1 MIEANKINET
11 HVILKCDRGIA
22 QELSEYFSFLVPGHK
37 FMMAFKNK
45 IWDGFLRL
53 AKIRPNGDVEFY
65 VGLMKQLE
73 VFCADRDYKLNKN
86 YDENLNTISKEEL
99 SEFIDKLDIHA
110 GGKKIEVRDY
120 QFNGVLNF
128 INNKRLV
135 LLSPTSCLDPNTII
149 EVELDGKLESMTLN
163 ELRLYVE
170 DGADIK
176 IGTPSG
182 YEKITDV
189 YRKNGPGIEIKFEN
203 DEIPLIAAD
212 NHLVWFNNTWTD
224 VINLNVGDIIN
235 GKQISKIT
243 PTEIKDWIDFT
254 IDAEHESYFHNG
266 ILHHNSGKSLILY
279 IITRYLIEN
288 ECDKGLLIVPN
299 TSLINQLFSDFN
311 DYASNVDWNAEDD
324 IHLIFAGQEKVSD
337 KKVYFSTYQ
346 SIMENNMKNTAKIAG
361 MTQSEYF
368 SKFDFVIAD
377 EAHLFSSKETTSIL
391 EKCVNAEYRI
401 GVTGTL
407 NGQKIHSL
415 QLESLFGPVKKVI
428 TTKQLMD
435 NNQVANLEIK
445 CLVLKY
451 PEEIAK
457 LTQKLKYQEEI
468 AYLIL
473 NKERNRF
480 IKNLTLSLKGNT
492 LLLFQFVEKHGDV
505 LYEMIS
511 NSKHAK
517 DKVVYYING
526 SIKAEEREIIR
537 KAMETQDNVILIGS
551 VGTVATG
558 TNIKN
563 LHNIIFTSP
572 SKSRVRNLQA
582 IGRILRLNDNKD
594 KAILYDI
601 ADDLR
606 YKKHQNYTILHFKER
621 IKIYNEEKFEYKL
634 INVDLDVTL

>member
-37 FMMAFKNK
+37 FMPTFKNK
-45 IWDGFLRL
+45 MWDGKLRL
-53 AKIRPNGDVEFY
+53 AKLRPNGDIEFF
-65 VGLMKQLE
+65 VGLMHQLE
-73 VFCADRDYKLNKN
+73 IFCVDREYKLNKN
-86 YDENLNTISKEEL
+86 YTENPNSISEEEL
-99 SEFIDKLDIHA
+99 YQFIEKLNIHA

-120 QFNGVLNF
+120 QFNSVLDF

-135 LLSPTSCLDPNTII
+135 LLSPTS
-149 EVELDGKLESMTLN
+149 
-163 ELRLYVE
+163 
-170 DGADIK
+170 
-176 IGTPSG
+176 
-182 YEKITDV
+182 
-189 YRKNGPGIEIKFEN
+189 
-203 DEIPLIAAD
+203 
-212 NHLVWFNNTWTD
+212 
-224 VINLNVGDIIN
+224 
-235 GKQISKIT
+235 
-243 PTEIKDWIDFT
+243 
-254 IDAEHESYFHNG
+254 
-266 ILHHNSGKSLILY
+266 SGKSLVLY
-279 IITRYLIEN
+279 IIIRYLLEHN
-288 ECDKGLLIVPN
+288 CEKSLLIVPN
-299 TSLINQLFSDFN
+299 TSLCHQLSSDFA
-311 DYASNVDWNAEDD
+311 DYSSHNCWDADEN
-324 IHLIFAGQEKVSD
+324 IHLVFAGKDKDSD
-337 KKVYFSTYQ
+337 KGIILSTWQSLQTNSMKSGNGLTKSDAKTYFDQ
-346 SIMENNMKNTAKIAG
+346 
-361 MTQSEYF
+361 
-368 SKFDFVIAD
+368 FDLVLCD
-377 EAHLFSSKETTSIL
+377 EAHLASGTEITSIL

-415 QLESLFGPVKKVI
+415 QLESLFGVVKKAI
-428 TTKQLMD
+428 TTKELMD
-435 NNQVANLEIK
+435 NNQVTNLEIK

-473 NKERNRF
+473 NKERNKF

-492 LLLFQFVEKHGDV
+492 LLLYQFVETHGDV

-551 VGTVATG
+551 VGTVSTG

-563 LHNIIFTSP
+563 LHNIIFASP

-582 IGRILRLNDNKD
+582 IGRVLRLNDNKD
-594 KAILYDI
+594 KAILYDL

-621 IKIYNEEKFEYKL
+621 IKIYNEEKFNYKL
-634 INVDLDVTL
+634 INIELNVPL

>member
-135 LLSPTSCLDPNTII
+135 LLSPTS
-149 EVELDGKLESMTLN
+149 
-163 ELRLYVE
+163 
-170 DGADIK
+170 
-176 IGTPSG
+176 
-182 YEKITDV
+182 
-189 YRKNGPGIEIKFEN
+189 
-203 DEIPLIAAD
+203 
-212 NHLVWFNNTWTD
+212 
-224 VINLNVGDIIN
+224 
-235 GKQISKIT
+235 
-243 PTEIKDWIDFT
+243 
-254 IDAEHESYFHNG
+254 
-266 ILHHNSGKSLILY
+266 SGKSLILY